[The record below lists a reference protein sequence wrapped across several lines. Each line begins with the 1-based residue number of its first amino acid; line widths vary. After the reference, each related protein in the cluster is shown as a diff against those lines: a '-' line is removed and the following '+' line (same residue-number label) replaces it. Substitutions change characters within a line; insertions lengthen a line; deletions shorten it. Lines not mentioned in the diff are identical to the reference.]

1 MYHILFYDYV
11 PDILERRGPYRSE
24 HLAGAQAAFDRGE
37 LVMAGALA
45 EPVDRAVLIFKVD
58 DPQVIEAFVRNDPY
72 VKAGLVTSWQ
82 IRPWTVVI
90 GG

>member
-1 MYHILFYDYV
+1 MYYILFYDYV
-11 PDILERRGPYRSE
+11 ENILERRTPYRSAHLAAAQAAHARGE
-24 HLAGAQAAFDRGE
+24 LMLAGA
-37 LVMAGALA
+37 LT

-58 DPQVIEAFVRNDPY
+58 DPQIIEAFVRADPY
-72 VKAGLVTSWQ
+72 VLNGLVTAWQ